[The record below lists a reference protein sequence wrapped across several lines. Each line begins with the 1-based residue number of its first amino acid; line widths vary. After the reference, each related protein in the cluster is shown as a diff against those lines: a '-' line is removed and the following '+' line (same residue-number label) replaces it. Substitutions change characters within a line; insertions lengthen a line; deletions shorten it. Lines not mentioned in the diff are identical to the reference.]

1 MIKICQETNSFY
13 FLEKMWYNIKYKIME
28 KLTFAILFAKACVLL
43 MKKKQ
48 YDIYYFTHKIIKG
61 FCYCSYI

>member
-1 MIKICQETNSFY
+1 MIKICQETHSFD

-28 KLTFAILFAKACVLL
+28 KLAFAILFAKACVLL

-48 YDIYYFTHKIIKG
+48 
-61 FCYCSYI
+61 